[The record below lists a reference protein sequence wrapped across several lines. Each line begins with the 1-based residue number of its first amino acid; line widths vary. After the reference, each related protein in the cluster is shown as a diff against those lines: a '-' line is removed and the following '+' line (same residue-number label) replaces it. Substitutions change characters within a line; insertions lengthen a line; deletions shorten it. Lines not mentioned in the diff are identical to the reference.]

1 MSKKIDLEGIREVDA
16 KADALV
22 AQYPNLRRM
31 TEADLVN
38 ALTPPPI
45 KEAYSAVEVAA
56 ILGFHPEHVRKM
68 IRTGKIRAA
77 KLGGAWRV
85 SRADLERYWRDQGGG
100 ELFQAED

>member
-1 MSKKIDLEGIREVDA
+1 MGKRIDLDGLREVDA

-22 AQYPNLRRM
+22 AKYPNLRRM

-56 ILGFHPEHVRKM
+56 ILGFHPEHVRKL
-68 IRTGKIRAA
+68 IRTGKIQAA

-85 SRADLERYWRDQGGG
+85 SRADLERYYRAQGGG
-100 ELFQAED
+100 ELFPAD

>member
-1 MSKKIDLEGIREVDA
+1 MAKKVDLEGIREVDA
-16 KADALV
+16 KVDALV
-22 AQYPNLRRM
+22 AKYPNLRKM

-38 ALTPPPI
+38 ALTPPPL

-68 IRTGKIRAA
+68 IRTGKLPAA

-85 SRADLERYWRDQGGG
+85 SRADLERYYQAQGGG
-100 ELFQAED
+100 ELFPAD